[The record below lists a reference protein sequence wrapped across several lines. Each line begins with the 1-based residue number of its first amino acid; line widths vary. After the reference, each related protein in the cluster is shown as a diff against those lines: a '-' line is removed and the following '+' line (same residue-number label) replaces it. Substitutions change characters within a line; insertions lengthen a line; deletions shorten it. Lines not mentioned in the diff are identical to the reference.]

1 LPFKEV
7 AGVMQGVQPRNS
19 LQSMRKEVGEM
30 ELNLKVSE
38 THLHLKA
45 PGSKE
50 RTRKPGRT
58 PALASMLS
66 MLG

>member
-1 LPFKEV
+1 
-7 AGVMQGVQPRNS
+7 MQGVHPRSS

-30 ELNLKVSE
+30 ELNLKRSD

-45 PGSKE
+45 TGSKE
-50 RTRKPGRT
+50 RAPNPGRT
-58 PALASMLS
+58 PAPAYVLQ